1 MTEKE
6 YDPQYETNVPHF
18 NRKVVE
24 KWVFENNLLKISHWL
39 ENGRPHQRLANEAVH
54 FSIYKDNP
62 NVIELVYNSEWVE
75 KEKILEYV
83 LSKCETSL
91 FPKKDGRDYFP
102 NVREWSV
109 NKTFYEINSNGLKEK
124 AIKELIFIISKTLSC
139 DKAYNFGI
147 DYSIKTVSEYVSNLS
162 NYLKNEM
169 AVLDKYYNREESK
182 EQIQKH
188 IVSCVSYLDAIVFLV
203 KNKAN
208 VGDVFFRTLVMYS
221 NRKGFEFLKSYIK
234 EVLSVDKIIINDHKR
249 IGLLTTELAVWKQS
263 KEVDEETFINLVKLF
278 IRSNL
283 KEKIVIKKKEVIDE
297 NPKKGELYDYFRAR
311 NGVVGGIERNRS
323 QRQNFRPN
331 QNLFY
336 NDYELFIKD
345 KVIIDIR
352 EYLFIDHN
360 KGDSYNPIQVSKEEI
375 QESIKK
381 YEKLKIKM

>member
-1 MTEKE
+1 MSEKQ
-6 YDPQYETNVPHF
+6 YDSQYETNVPHF

-24 KWVFENNLLKISHWL
+24 QWVSENDLEKISHWL
-39 ENGRPHQRLANEAVH
+39 ENGRPHQRLANEAIH
-54 FSIYKDNP
+54 FAIYKDNP

-83 LSKCETSL
+83 LSKCETSI
-91 FPKKDGRDYFP
+91 FPKEDGRDYFP
-102 NVREWSV
+102 NIREWSV
-109 NKTFYEINSNGLKEK
+109 IKTFNEIKSKSIKEK
-124 AIKELIFIISKTLSC
+124 TIKELIFIISKTLSC
-139 DKAYNFGI
+139 DKAYNFGV
-147 DYSIKTVSEYVSNLS
+147 DYSIKTVSEYISNLS

-169 AVLDKYYNREESK
+169 AVLEKIYNREESK

-188 IVSCVSYLDAIVFLV
+188 VNSCVYYLEAIIFLM

-221 NRKGFEFLKSYIK
+221 NRKGFEFTKPYIE
-234 EVLSVDKIIINDHKR
+234 EVLSADSVIINDHKK
-249 IGLLTTELAVWKQS
+249 IGLLATELAVWKQS
-263 KEVDEETFINLVKLF
+263 KEMDEETFINLVKLF
-278 IRSNL
+278 IRSGL
-283 KEKIVIKKKEVIDE
+283 KEKLIIKKKEVLDE
-297 NPKKGELYDYFRAR
+297 YPKKGELYDYFRAR

-345 KVIIDIR
+345 KVTIDIR
-352 EYLFIDHN
+352 EYIFINHD
-360 KGDSYNPIQVSKEEI
+360 KGDSYSPIQVSREES

-381 YEKLKIKM
+381 YESLKLKM

>member
-1 MTEKE
+1 MSEKQ

-24 KWVFENNLLKISHWL
+24 QWVSENDLEKISHWL
-39 ENGRPHQRLANEAVH
+39 ENGRPHQRLANEAIY
-54 FSIYKDNP
+54 FAIYKDNP

-83 LSKCETSL
+83 LSKCETSI
-91 FPKKDGRDYFP
+91 FPKEDGRDYFP

-109 NKTFYEINSNGLKEK
+109 IKTFNEINSKGIKEK
-124 AIKELIFIISKTLSC
+124 TIKELIFIISKTLSC
-139 DKAYNFGI
+139 DKAYNFGV

-169 AVLDKYYNREESK
+169 AVLEKNYNREESK
-182 EQIQKH
+182 EQIQKQ
-188 IVSCVSYLDAIVFLV
+188 VNSCVYYLEAIIFLM

-208 VGDVFFRTLVMYS
+208 VGDVFFRTLVMYG
-221 NRKGFEFLKSYIK
+221 NRKGFEFTKPYIE
-234 EVLSVDKIIINDHKR
+234 EVLSVDNIVINDHKKM
-249 IGLLTTELAVWKQS
+249 GLLATELAVWKQS
-263 KEVDEETFINLVKLF
+263 KEMDEETFINLVKLF
-278 IRSNL
+278 IRSGL
-283 KEKIVIKKKEVIDE
+283 KEKLIIKKKEVIDE
-297 NPKKGELYDYFRAR
+297 YPKKGEFYDYFRAR

-345 KVIIDIR
+345 KITIDIR
-352 EYLFIDHN
+352 EYIFINHD
-360 KGDSYNPIQVSKEEI
+360 KGDSYSPIQVLKEES
-375 QESIKK
+375 QKSIKK
-381 YEKLKIKM
+381 YESLKLKM